1 MTAKAARN
9 TMTAIKKTR
18 SHEIDM
24 TRGALLPKILLFT
37 LPVIG
42 SSLLQLLFNTV
53 DMIVVGRFEGDA
65 ALGAVGTTASLV
77 NLINALF
84 IGLSTGSGACV
95 SVAIGAR
102 HDDDTADLVHTAMTT
117 ALISGGILA
126 VVGYLGAPLFLSFMN
141 IDESLI
147 GMSIT
152 YLRIYFLGAPFIML
166 YNFGFSIMRTLGDTR
181 RPLFYM
187 LYAGIANVGFNLL
200 FVLVLNMGVAGVA
213 LGTVISFAISASL
226 ILSSLC
232 RYDNACRLIPRRLR
246 IRPSCLFEIMRIGI
260 PAGFRGILFGISNT
274 MLQASVNSL
283 GPEATSGNAAAAQL
297 ESLLYVIVAGFAQTT
312 TFFVGQN
319 YGAGHFRRL
328 RRVLFICIALSS
340 AAGVVFGAFFILLR
354 EPLIAIYLPD
364 APKAVEL
371 AYERIYATMFLYL
384 LEGMM
389 EALSGALQGIK
400 VSLTPALVMLGGVCG
415 LRLLWIFFVF
425 PLPAFHSILGLFL
438 CYPISWAVT
447 SLSLGIMAF
456 CFFRRKAPLSADRE
470 GVAA

>member
-1 MTAKAARN
+1 MPPLPRYA
-9 TMTAIKKTR
+9 MTAIKKAR

-24 TRGALLPKILLFT
+24 TRGALLSKILLFT

-65 ALGAVGTTASLV
+65 ALGAVGTTSSLV

-102 HDDDTADLVHTAMTT
+102 HDRDTSDLVHTAMTT

-126 VVGYLGAPLFLSFMN
+126 LVGYFGAPLFLSWMN

-147 GMSIT
+147 GMSID

-181 RPLFYM
+181 RPLYYIMF
-187 LYAGIANVGFNLL
+187 AGAANVGFNLL
-200 FVLVLNMGVAGVA
+200 FVLVFGLGVVGVA
-213 LGTVISFAISASL
+213 LGTVISFAISATL
-226 ILSSLC
+226 VIRALR
-232 RYDNACRLIPRRLR
+232 RYENACRFSFRHLR
-246 IRPSCLFEIMRIGI
+246 VRPSCLFDIMRIGI

-274 MLQASVNSL
+274 MLQARVNSL

-312 TFFVGQN
+312 TFFIGQN
-319 YGAGHFRRL
+319 YGAGCFRRV
-328 RRVLFICIALSS
+328 RRALFICIGLSAS
-340 AAGVVFGAFFILLR
+340 AGVVFGSFFLALR
-354 EPLIAIYLPD
+354 EPLIAIYLPEAPD
-364 APKAVEL
+364 AALL
-371 AYERIYATMFLYL
+371 AYDRMKAAMLLYF
-384 LEGMM
+384 LEGTM

-400 VSLTPALVMLGGVCG
+400 VSLMPTLMMIGGICG
-415 LRLLWIFFVF
+415 LRLLWIFLVF
-425 PLPAFHSILGLFL
+425 PLPEFHSLYGLFL
-438 CYPISWAVT
+438 CYPISWALT
-447 SLSLGIMAF
+447 AGILGIMVVY
-456 CFFRRKAPLSADRE
+456 FFRKKAPLSADRE
-470 GVAA
+470 AALTA

>member
-1 MTAKAARN
+1 
-9 TMTAIKKTR
+9 
-18 SHEIDM
+18 M

-65 ALGAVGTTASLV
+65 ALGAVGTTSSLV

-84 IGLSTGSGACV
+84 IGLSVGSGACV

-102 HDDDTADLVHTAMTT
+102 HDKDTAELVHTAMTT
-117 ALISGGILA
+117 ALVAGGL
-126 VVGYLGAPLFLSFMN
+126 LGAIGYFGSPLFLSWLN

-147 GMSIT
+147 GMSID
-152 YLRIYFLGAPFIML
+152 YLKVYFLGAPFLML

-200 FVLVLNMGVAGVA
+200 FVLVFDMGVMGVA
-213 LGTVISFAISASL
+213 LGTVISFAISSMLVVGSL
-226 ILSSLC
+226 M
-232 RYDNACRLIPRRLR
+232 RYDNVCRLSLRRLR
-246 IRPSCLFEIMRIGI
+246 IRPSCLFDIMRVGI
-260 PAGFRGILFGISNT
+260 PAGIRGILFGISNT

-319 YGAGHFRRL
+319 YGAGHFRRV
-328 RRVLFICIALSS
+328 RRVLFACIGLSAS
-340 AAGVVFGAFFILLR
+340 AGVVFAAFFLALR
-354 EPLIAIYLPD
+354 EPLVALYLPD
-364 APKAVEL
+364 APEAVAL
-371 AYERIYATMFLYL
+371 AYDRMKAAMVLYF
-384 LEGMM
+384 LEGTM

-400 VSLTPALVMLGGVCG
+400 VSLTPTLLMLGGVCG
-415 LRLLWIFFVF
+415 VRLFWIFCVF
-425 PLPAFHSILGLFL
+425 SLPAFHSIYGLFL
-438 CYPISWAVT
+438 CYPISWGITAAM
-447 SLSLGIMAF
+447 LGGMTAW
-456 CFFRRKAPLSADRE
+456 CFRKKCPLSVDRE
-470 GVAA
+470 SIVFST

>member
-1 MTAKAARN
+1 MTAKAAKN

-260 PAGFRGILFGISNT
+260 PAGFRARPRGD
-274 MLQASVNSL
+274 L
-283 GPEATSGNAAAAQL
+283 GQCRRRTARIPPLCDRGGLRPDDHLLCGTELRSRALSPPSPRALYLHRSFLCGGRGL
-297 ESLLYVIVAGFAQTT
+297 WRLLYPFA
-312 TFFVGQN
+312 
-319 YGAGHFRRL
+319 
-328 RRVLFICIALSS
+328 
-340 AAGVVFGAFFILLR
+340 
-354 EPLIAIYLPD
+354 
-364 APKAVEL
+364 
-371 AYERIYATMFLYL
+371 
-384 LEGMM
+384 
-389 EALSGALQGIK
+389 
-400 VSLTPALVMLGGVCG
+400 
-415 LRLLWIFFVF
+415 
-425 PLPAFHSILGLFL
+425 
-438 CYPISWAVT
+438 
-447 SLSLGIMAF
+447 
-456 CFFRRKAPLSADRE
+456 
-470 GVAA
+470 